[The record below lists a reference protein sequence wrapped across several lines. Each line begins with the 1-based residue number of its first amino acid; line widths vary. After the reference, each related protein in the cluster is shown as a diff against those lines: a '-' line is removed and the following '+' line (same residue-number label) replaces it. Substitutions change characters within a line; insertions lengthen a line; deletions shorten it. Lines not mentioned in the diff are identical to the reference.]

1 MATNDADTGP
11 VELDPIKR
19 LSKDLKVSAKL
30 LGRHEARF
38 LVDTYYQIQEF
49 RIASA
54 GQVRSI
60 MKQPDDAV
68 DAIEPCETIQ
78 WLQSNMTALENDI
91 KKALAAFDNE
101 WRIGQ
106 WLQCAPP
113 ESQVLVQSGRWSS
126 GKTVAIESLT
136 TGDNVVPFDRRHAR
150 LSYPVPVS
158 VASRPYSGQMVT
170 VETDSNRTRTTPN
183 HKWLVRLE
191 ANDEAC
197 VVYMM
202 RQGPRFR
209 IGVTKAIRPRSQGN
223 GRFSLRSR
231 SRCERADQSWI
242 LKYFPTRREAFIYEA
257 AVAARYGLPTTVFEQ
272 IRGGKHGFW
281 GKDEIDTFYEMLE
294 PNSQLARAVQCLDDH
309 GQLLDMPMLTDV
321 GYGTK
326 ETVGGIV
333 CYANNLIPEIM
344 SIPVPLRGGGVEWHK
359 MTGISKAH
367 YDGPVYSLD
376 VPKHHKYIQDGMAT
390 CNSIC
395 GIGPV
400 ITAGLLST
408 LDVRKCKTAGHF
420 WRFAGLDPTMKWEK
434 GQKRPWNARLKC
446 LCAFKVGESFVK
458 VQGREKDF
466 YGKLFAERKAQETD
480 GNVRGN
486 YAERAKESLA
496 AKNFGKETEARKA
509 YEAGHLPKAHI
520 HARARRWTVK
530 LFLSHVHHAMYEDY
544 FGSPPPVPYVFSHCE
559 GDHRHYISPPNWPW
573 SKGGR
578 PLTELL
584 IDRPDAPK
592 EPNEPSVDLDAS
604 DEQDVE

>member
-1 MATNDADTGP
+1 MNTNEQDSGP

-60 MKQPDDAV
+60 MKQPEDAV

-106 WLQCAPP
+106 WLQ
-113 ESQVLVQSGRWSS
+113 
-126 GKTVAIESLT
+126 
-136 TGDNVVPFDRRHAR
+136 
-150 LSYPVPVS
+150 
-158 VASRPYSGQMVT
+158 
-170 VETDSNRTRTTPN
+170 
-183 HKWLVRLE
+183 
-191 ANDEAC
+191 
-197 VVYMM
+197 
-202 RQGPRFR
+202 
-209 IGVTKAIRPRSQGN
+209 
-223 GRFSLRSR
+223 
-231 SRCERADQSWI
+231 
-242 LKYFPTRREAFIYEA
+242 
-257 AVAARYGLPTTVFEQ
+257 
-272 IRGGKHGFW
+272 
-281 GKDEIDTFYEMLE
+281 
-294 PNSQLARAVQCLDDH
+294 
-309 GQLLDMPMLTDV
+309 
-321 GYGTK
+321 
-326 ETVGGIV
+326 
-333 CYANNLIPEIM
+333 
-344 SIPVPLRGGGVEWHK
+344 
-359 MTGISKAH
+359 
-367 YDGPVYSLD
+367 
-376 VPKHHKYIQDGMAT
+376 
-390 CNSIC
+390 SIC

-408 LDVRKCKTAGHF
+408 LDVRKCNTAGHF

-434 GQKRPWNARLKC
+434 GKKRPWNARLKC
-446 LCAFKVGESFVK
+446 LCAFKIGESFVK
-458 VQGREKDF
+458 VQGREKDV

-486 YAERAKESLA
+486 YAQRAKDALA

-544 FGSPPPVPYVFSHCE
+544 FGTAPPVPYVFSHCD
-559 GDHRHYISPPNWPW
+559 GDHRHFISPPNWPW

-584 IDRPDAPK
+584 IDTPDAPK
-592 EPNEPSVDLDAS
+592 ESNEPSVDLDAS